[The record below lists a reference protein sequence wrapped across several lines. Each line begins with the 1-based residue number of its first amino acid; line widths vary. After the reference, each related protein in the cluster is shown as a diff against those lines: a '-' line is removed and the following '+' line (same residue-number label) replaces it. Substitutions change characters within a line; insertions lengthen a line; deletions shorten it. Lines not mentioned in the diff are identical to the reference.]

1 MENATITKTG
11 FDRLYSW
18 AELAAMPREER
29 IQYEESLKRYRD
41 ELSHRDTELN
51 ARRRAREEGL
61 AIGLKKGKEEGLA
74 EGEAIGLMKGKEEG
88 SYAEKLR
95 SAKKMK
101 DKGIDVQTIIDI
113 TGLTLEEV
121 NVL

>member
-18 AELAAMPREER
+18 AELAAMPRDER

-51 ARRRAREEGL
+51 ARRRAREEGF
-61 AIGLKKGKEEGLA
+61 I
-74 EGEAIGLMKGKEEG
+74 EGEAVGLAKGEEKG

-121 NVL
+121 NIL

>member
-74 EGEAIGLMKGKEEG
+74 EG

-121 NVL
+121 NIL